1 MLSSEPDC
9 AKCGAVLTQYIP
21 KVSCG
26 NSCSQCARYSYFAD
40 QSAYLYLL
48 THQQL
53 KLHKIGIGTVGKD
66 KNRMQ
71 QLIQEGWIVHG
82 LWHEGSKRKTF
93 LWEQEIFKQ
102 LKVKFSSFESHVPGL
117 MGRSDRNW
125 SESVS
130 AEAISVSEIVKLIS
144 LIVAP
149 RVGR

>member
-1 MLSSEPDC
+1 
-9 AKCGAVLTQYIP
+9 
-21 KVSCG
+21 
-26 NSCSQCARYSYFAD
+26 
-40 QSAYLYLL
+40 L